1 MRKELT
7 NNIII
12 MTILALSFFSFIFLG
27 IEYMFDNMMA
37 YVTDSQGVV
46 MAQSYILGISVIGF
60 LLFPLIQRKVGK
72 NTKYMMAFVGVIL
85 LIMGIFVI
93 QQHMSY
99 AAILISGCMVFLLL
113 GIVGSAVHYM
123 ASCVLNKSRNL
134 SKIIGISYALGI
146 LFQFIN
152 NNCVKNDMAESIVL
166 SVSMAIL
173 VILMAIL
180 EKHSFDKAESTE
192 KEKEKNTYVLKNP
205 IVAGIMLIIIVALMT
220 CIFAA
225 LDNAVTLVHATGSV
239 DIGQWPRLLLA
250 LSGLMAGFLFDIMER
265 RYMNIMM
272 YCVTLLSTACVV
284 IIEFGGSFLLGLTV
298 FYLSAGFFVVF
309 FTTGFIDLSYH
320 MNVPEL
326 WAGLGRAVN
335 NACAVITGAVSV
347 SLLTNGNTMVIMI
360 VALVIFALISVVIY
374 VYTNQLEVH
383 IVDSEEERKTKA
395 EEDAEKYAHFSAAY
409 SLTKREQE
417 VLEMM
422 LSSDAGVQEMADAL
436 FISRAALYRHIGS
449 LNEKTE
455 TKSRI
460 GLIQFYYGWDEKKR
474 QM

>member
-60 LLFPLIQRKVGK
+60 LLFPFIQRKVGK
-72 NTKYMMAFVGVIL
+72 TTKYMMAFVGVIL

-166 SVSMAIL
+166 SVSMTIL

-192 KEKEKNTYVLKNP
+192 KEKEKNIYVLKKP
-205 IVAGIMLIIIVALMT
+205 MVAGIMLIIIVALMT
-220 CIFAA
+220 CVFAA

-250 LSGLMAGFLFDIMER
+250 LSGLMAGFLFDIRER

-284 IIEFGGSFLLGLTV
+284 IIEFGGAFLLGLMV

-360 VALVIFALISVVIY
+360 VTLVLFALISVVIY

-395 EEDAEKYAHFSAAY
+395 EEDAEKFAHFSAAY

-422 LSSDAGVQEMADAL
+422 LSSDAGVQEIADAL

-460 GLIQFYYGWDEKKR
+460 GLIQLYYGWNEK
-474 QM
+474 

>member
-7 NNIII
+7 NYI
-12 MTILALSFFSFIFLG
+12 TILTIFALSLFSFTFLG

-166 SVSMAIL
+166 SVSMTIL

-192 KEKEKNTYVLKNP
+192 KEKEKNIYVLKKP
-205 IVAGIMLIIIVALMT
+205 MVAGIMLIIIVALMT
-220 CIFAA
+220 CVFAA

-250 LSGLMAGFLFDIMER
+250 LSGLMAGFLFDIR
-265 RYMNIMM
+265 
-272 YCVTLLSTACVV
+272 
-284 IIEFGGSFLLGLTV
+284 
-298 FYLSAGFFVVF
+298 
-309 FTTGFIDLSYH
+309 
-320 MNVPEL
+320 
-326 WAGLGRAVN
+326 
-335 NACAVITGAVSV
+335 
-347 SLLTNGNTMVIMI
+347 
-360 VALVIFALISVVIY
+360 
-374 VYTNQLEVH
+374 
-383 IVDSEEERKTKA
+383 
-395 EEDAEKYAHFSAAY
+395 
-409 SLTKREQE
+409 
-417 VLEMM
+417 
-422 LSSDAGVQEMADAL
+422 
-436 FISRAALYRHIGS
+436 
-449 LNEKTE
+449 
-455 TKSRI
+455 
-460 GLIQFYYGWDEKKR
+460 
-474 QM
+474 